1 LLTKFART
9 AWTAAC
15 IAWLSSCSKP
25 DNIPRSAAAAPDKP
39 LVVAVAKADREDL
52 EKHEVLAAEFRP
64 FQIIDVHAKV
74 AGYLRKINVDV
85 GDRVKEGQELAVL
98 EVPELTDELTHA
110 QATRSRSVSEVQRA
124 KEDLARAQ
132 AQRDATR
139 LTYERL
145 QGVAQTQPNLIAQQ
159 EIDDAMARDQSA
171 AATVSAAQAAVA
183 SSQQTVEVSQ
193 SDIEKA
199 RTMTGYAR
207 ITAPFAG
214 VITKRYADTGAM
226 IPAGTSTTSSGLA
239 LVQLSENDLL
249 RLVLPVPEAIVA
261 QIYLG
266 EAVTVRVDAV
276 KRDFIGK
283 VNRFADTVSTDTR
296 TMDTQI
302 DVPNPN
308 YLLIPGMYAQATIT
322 VEKRPRAL
330 AIPLEAITISGN
342 SATAYVVDANNRVAI
357 RSLKLGLETP
367 DRAEVLSG
375 LAEGELVVVSNR
387 SSLTPGQTVEPKQ
400 IAAPQKGVE

>member
-1 LLTKFART
+1 M
-9 AWTAAC
+9 AAF
-15 IAWLSSCSKP
+15 ILSLSSCSKT
-25 DNIPRSAAAAPDKP
+25 DNAPQSAASANKP
-39 LVVAVAKADREDL
+39 LVVAVARVDREDL

-85 GDRVKEGQELAVL
+85 GDRVTEGQELAVL

-139 LTYERL
+139 LIYERL
-145 QGVAQTQPNLIAQQ
+145 QGVAKTQPNLIAQQ
-159 EIDDAMARDQSA
+159 EIDDAQARDQTA
-171 AATVSAAQAAVA
+171 AATVSAAQAAVT

-193 SDIEKA
+193 ADIEKA

-207 ITAPFAG
+207 ITAPFTG

-226 IPAGTSTTSSGLA
+226 VPAGTSATTSGP
-239 LVQLSENDLL
+239 LVQLSQNNRL

-261 QIYLG
+261 QIHLG
-266 EAVTVRVDAV
+266 EAVTVHVEAL
-276 KRDFIGK
+276 KRDFVGK
-283 VNRFADTVSTDTR
+283 VSRFAGTVSMDTR
-296 TMDTQI
+296 TMDTQL

-308 YLLIPGMYAQATIT
+308 YLLIPGMYAEATLS
-322 VEKRPRAL
+322 VEKRPGAL

-342 SATAYVVDANNRVAI
+342 SATAYVVDANKRVVV
-357 RSLKLGLETP
+357 RSLRLGLETP

-375 LAEGELVVVSNR
+375 LAEGELVVVGNR
-387 SSLTPGQTVEPKQ
+387 SGLTPGQMVQPKLIAEPK
-400 IAAPQKGVE
+400 KGAE